1 MQIKHF
7 ALSLAALALT
17 ATTAAAQN
25 PVSDTLR
32 SSWNSVKRN
41 IKESAELMP
50 EEHFGFKP
58 TPEVR
63 SVGEL
68 LTHVAGAS
76 YEFCASAKNEK
87 APFAEDSFEG
97 KMKTKAEIVKV
108 TNDAIA
114 YCDGAFTALT
124 DANAG
129 EMVHAAFGGTNQVPR
144 VSSLVGQI
152 GHDNEHY
159 GNLVTYFRLKGLVP
173 PSSRQR

>member
-1 MQIKHF
+1 MHTKHLL
-7 ALSLAALALT
+7 LSLAALALT

-25 PVSDTLR
+25 PVSDAAR
-32 SSWNSVKRN
+32 NNWNSVKKN

-50 EEHFGFKP
+50 EENYNFKP
-58 TPEVR
+58 TPDVR
-63 SVGEL
+63 SFGEIL
-68 LTHVAGAS
+68 AHVAGAS

-87 APFAEDSFEG
+87 SPFAEDAFE
-97 KMKTKAEIVKV
+97 KTAKTKAAIVKA

-124 DANAG
+124 DANASG
-129 EMVHAAFGGTNQVPR
+129 MVPAAFDTANKTRR
-144 VSSLVGQI
+144 VSSLIGQI

-159 GNLVTYFRLKGLVP
+159 GNLVTYFRLKKLVP